1 MHCLLFHSKII
12 ELVMVKTNW
21 KKAVVY
27 LVGAIA
33 TTLGILF
40 GLSSCTAVR
49 TITTTAESKQVG
61 DTSIVIQTRTIE
73 QYTGTKN
80 E

>member
-1 MHCLLFHSKII
+1 MS
-12 ELVMVKTNW
+12 TNW
-21 KKAVVY
+21 KKAIVY

-33 TTLGILF
+33 TALGILF

-61 DTSIVIQTRTIE
+61 DTSIVIQTRTVE
-73 QYTGTKN
+73 QYTGSKLK
-80 E
+80 